1 MNYLQAKHLPEEEQL
16 RNQAI
21 EQAYF
26 KIVENTIKL
35 ASTMDAVQPNH
46 ILIDHKSNPAAT
58 YQVHEFLSPFI
69 YILLEADEDGNL
81 MIPFAENPKTFKL
94 LGKSGFEQLLKILYQ
109 VTYDS
114 NGLNIQD
121 CLEPFEFLPERF
133 ETAYS
138 MHQNLTI

>member
-1 MNYLQAKHLPEEEQL
+1 MNYLQARHLPEEEQL

-26 KIVENTIKL
+26 KIIETTIKL
-35 ASTMDAVQPNH
+35 ASTFDAAMQKQ

-81 MIPFAENPKTFKL
+81 MIPFAENPRTFEL
-94 LGKSGFEQLLKILYQ
+94 LGKPGFEQLLKTLYQ
-109 VTYDS
+109 VTYNS

-121 CLEPFEFLPERF
+121 CLEPFEYVPERF

-138 MHQNLTI
+138 VHQNLIT